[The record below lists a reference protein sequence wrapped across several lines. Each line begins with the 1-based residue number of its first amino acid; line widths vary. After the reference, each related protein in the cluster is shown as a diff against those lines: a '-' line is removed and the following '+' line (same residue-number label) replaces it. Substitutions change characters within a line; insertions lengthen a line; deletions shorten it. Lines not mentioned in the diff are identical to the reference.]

1 MCAYLQHDFDL
12 GGTPMELQ
20 FNRKPCLILEAT
32 ELLYVF
38 VNQLSPRMLTA
49 DGPYC
54 IPPAEVSAIMEEVCG
69 SLSPEE
75 LTLHY
80 YFQKYQLLEQSG
92 ATCLARLMVFSFVN
106 LNESD
111 PGLSFQALCDAWDR
125 LRQGGYYFTSCSEYG
140 LSMYAPRDSST
151 VPFAHGLWKLPL
163 PHKTAGSPDE
173 AGDGT
178 ARLCP
183 GPLGGPGGTSDPSMG
198 SHTTGSRPGAVLA
211 DSYAD
216 SNRLPPGQRHRFPP
230 LFHAKSHPWLGG

>member
-1 MCAYLQHDFDL
+1 
-12 GGTPMELQ
+12 MELQ

-75 LTLHY
+75 PTLHY

-111 PGLSFQALCDAWDR
+111 PGLSFQALCDAWKPGWWKR
-125 LRQGGYYFTSCSEYG
+125 RWPLRNFTKCPSPTAALWTPIREK
-140 LSMYAPRDSST
+140 
-151 VPFAHGLWKLPL
+151 PFWWA
-163 PHKTAGSPDE
+163 
-173 AGDGT
+173 
-178 ARLCP
+178 LC
-183 GPLGGPGGTSDPSMG
+183 
-198 SHTTGSRPGAVLA
+198 RI
-211 DSYAD
+211 
-216 SNRLPPGQRHRFPP
+216 
-230 LFHAKSHPWLGG
+230 

>member
-1 MCAYLQHDFDL
+1 
-12 GGTPMELQ
+12 MELQ

-75 LTLHY
+75 PTLHY

-125 LRQGGYYFTSCSEYG
+125 LRQGG
-140 LSMYAPRDSST
+140 
-151 VPFAHGLWKLPL
+151 
-163 PHKTAGSPDE
+163 
-173 AGDGT
+173 
-178 ARLCP
+178 
-183 GPLGGPGGTSDPSMG
+183 
-198 SHTTGSRPGAVLA
+198 
-211 DSYAD
+211 
-216 SNRLPPGQRHRFPP
+216 
-230 LFHAKSHPWLGG
+230 